1 MSVKDFKFVSPGVF
15 INEIDNSFIPKT
27 ADTIGPVIIGR
38 AQRGLGNQPIKVQS
52 YSEFVEVFG
61 DTVPGNAGGDVSRNT
76 VHLQSPMYGTYA
88 AKAFL
93 NANVAPLTYVR
104 VLGEQ
109 SGDADGTDASKAGWK
124 TDILMTSSH
133 QGGGAYGLWVAKS
146 ASVPAEIGVG
156 YGFTGSNSFQLA
168 AIWYCDNGAIALS
181 GTLFGAMS
189 GGTTEQ
195 TTWTEDYPD
204 TTIPS
209 NGALVCSD
217 DSGVFTVVI
226 SGSKNA
232 TSPEK
237 ISFSLNDSN
246 ANFLR
251 KKFNTNPQLRV
262 GGNFYPTSA
271 EKDYWLGESFEQEL
285 IDSDLVGGDT
295 LVGVIAGVN
304 LSGSTNGE
312 GPANMLGQAHR
323 EAVAGW
329 FIGQDEGTA
338 TAFKAEDVTKLFRLR
353 GRGHG
358 AWLSDN
364 CKVSIE
370 NIRQSNTTTN
380 DYGTFSVVIRS
391 INDTDNNVQ
400 VMERFDMLDLNPK
413 SPNYI
418 AKQIGDQRQVWNE
431 TDRRLVEHGAYP
443 NRSKFVWVEVN
454 AAIDAGAGGYETL
467 LPFGY
472 WGPPVPSTVT
482 LRTSGALGYTPAH
495 EDPLGAED
503 TYVTVG
509 TDMGANYWRTAAAAM
524 EITSGRGL
532 ITASLAFP
540 SVRLRF
546 SASDGGV
553 SNYTDAYFGM
563 QTTRT
568 SGSTVNAAGCK
579 DFGML
584 WTQLADGYDPTGSGP
599 TGIDPFSY
607 IFTLDD
613 IMTGSGG
620 YATAYYQSGSRAASA
635 GDRSITAVGGYETLL
650 DNNINKF
657 TAPFWGGTDGFN
669 IRVPDP
675 LWNGGMNT
683 TTSTN
688 TNDSIYY
695 TWKRAIDTIADPEV
709 VDMNIL
715 AAPGLGLNSLTSH
728 MINTCES
735 RADAL
740 ALIDISNAYK
750 PASEGYE
757 SDPANRLPYTPVQIA
772 NNMKDRRIDS
782 SYGAAFY
789 PWVQTR
795 DAATGQLIWVP
806 PTVAMMGVLASSE
819 RKSKLWFAPAG
830 FNRGGLTDG
839 AAGIPITNVVT
850 RLTSRNRDTLYE
862 ARINPIAS
870 FPSTGIVVFGQKTLQ
885 ERASAL
891 DRINVRRLVIYL
903 KKQISILSTQVLF
916 EQNVQATWNRFKG
929 LIEPF
934 LANVK
939 TDFGITDYRL
949 ILDEST
955 TTADLIDRNILYA
968 KIMIKPARAIE
979 YIAIDFVIL
988 STGASFDD

>member
-15 INEIDNSFIPKT
+15 INEIDNSFVPKT

-38 AQRGLGNQPIKVQS
+38 AQRGIGNQPIKVQS

-61 DTVPGNAGGDVSRNT
+61 DTVPGRAGGDVSRNT
-76 VHLQSPMYGTYA
+76 AHLQSPMYGTYG

-104 VLGEQ
+104 LLGEQ
-109 SGDADGTDASKAGWK
+109 STNKDGTTASKAGWR
-124 TDILMTSSH
+124 TDQLQSGIAS
-133 QGGGAYGLWVAKS
+133 GGGAYGLWIAKS
-146 ASVPAEIGVG
+146 SSADAADPV
-156 YGFTGSNSFQLA
+156 FTGTGSFQLA
-168 AIWYCDNGAIALS
+168 AIWYTDNGGINLS
-181 GTLFGAMS
+181 GTLFGSMDK
-189 GGTTEQ
+189 GTTEQ
-195 TTWTEDYPD
+195 DTWLDAYSD
-204 TTIPS
+204 SQCPS
-209 NGALVCSD
+209 QGAMVCSD
-217 DSGVFTVVI
+217 ASGVFTLLV

-237 ISFSLNDSN
+237 ISFTLNDSN
-246 ANFLR
+246 SDFLR
-251 KKFNTNPQLRV
+251 KKFNTSPQLRV
-262 GGNFYPTSA
+262 SGNFYPTSA

-285 IDSDLVGGDT
+285 RDSGLASATT
-295 LVGVIAGVN
+295 LVGIIAGIQE
-304 LSGSTNGE
+304 SGSTSGTPP
-312 GPANMLGQAHR
+312 GPANMLGQATR
-323 EAVAGW
+323 EAVTGW
-329 FIGQDEGTA
+329 FIGQDTGTA
-338 TAFKAEDVTKLFRLR
+338 TSFNAENATKLFRLR
-353 GRGHG
+353 DRGHG
-358 AWLSDN
+358 QWLSKN

-370 NIRQSNTTTN
+370 RIRQSNTTIS

-400 VMERFDMLDLNPK
+400 VMERFDNLDLNPN

-418 AKQIGDQRQVWNE
+418 GKQIGDTYQKWNE
-431 TDRRLVEHGAYP
+431 SDRRLAEYGKYP
-443 NRSKFVWVEVN
+443 NRSKFVWVQVN
-454 AAIDAGAGGYETL
+454 AAIDNGGGEGL
-467 LPFGY
+467 EALVPFGY
-472 WGPPVPSTVT
+472 QGPPIPTT
-482 LRTSGALGYTPAH
+482 PTYYQSGAAGDHPAGATYTPSSSVYAN
-495 EDPLGAED
+495 
-503 TYVTVG
+503 VG
-509 TDMGANYWRTAAAAM
+509 KTLSNFWNAAGETMALTAAM
-524 EITSGRGL
+524 GGL
-532 ITASLAFP
+532 TASLAWP
-540 SVRLRF
+540 SVRLRH
-546 SASDGGV
+546 SASNGGL
-553 SNYTDAYFGM
+553 SNYTRAYFGY
-563 QTTRT
+563 QTTRA
-568 SGSTVNAAGCK
+568 SGSTSGDPSVK

-584 WTQLADGYDPTGSGP
+584 WTQLASGYDPSESSTTGL
-599 TGIDPFSY
+599 DAFSY
-607 IFTLDD
+607 IFTMDD
-613 IMTGSGG
+613 IITGSGG
-620 YATAYYQSGSRAASA
+620 YASAFYKSGSRAGSGPGRSVSA
-635 GDRSITAVGGYETLL
+635 LGSYTDLL
-650 DNNINKF
+650 DNDLNKF

-675 LWNGGMNT
+675 TYNSGMSA

-688 TNDSIYY
+688 TNDSIYF
-695 TWKRAIDTIADPEV
+695 TWKRAIDTVADPEV
-709 VDMNIL
+709 IDMNML
-715 AAPGLGLNSLTSH
+715 AAPGLGLDSLTGH

-750 PASEGYE
+750 PPAEGYE
-757 SDPANRLPYTPVQIA
+757 SDPAARLPYTPIQIA
-772 NNMKDRRIDS
+772 NNMIARRVDS
-782 SYGAAFY
+782 SYGATFY

-795 DAATGQLIWVP
+795 DATTGQLLWVP
-806 PTVAMMGVLASSE
+806 PSVAMLGVLASSE
-819 RKSKLWFAPAG
+819 RSAKIWFAPAG

-850 RLTSRNRDTLYE
+850 RLTSRNRDTLYD
-862 ARINPIAS
+862 ARVNPIAS
-870 FPSTGIVVFGQKTLQ
+870 FPSSGIVVFGQKTLQ

-903 KKQISILSTQVLF
+903 KKQISILSTKVLF